1 MELTITIQREVPYI
15 IGIVSLLCIACVW
28 IGNKI
33 KQTDPLE
40 KPKGIVLMACWLV
53 ELIDNNVAGT
63 VDQKHVKNLAPYIGT
78 IAIYIFF
85 SNISGLFGLFSPT
98 QNFSVTL
105 SLALI
110 TWIMIQYT
118 SIRANGIGGYLH
130 SYVEPYP
137 VMLVMNIFGKIAPLI
152 SMSLRLFGNILS
164 GGIIMSL
171 IYSFTSFISS
181 SILGIFTSSNSSI
194 NFMAPIIAPV
204 FHAYFDVFAGFIQM
218 FIFITLT
225 MVFIGNELPQE

>member
-1 MELTITIQREVPYI
+1 MGFTITIQREVPYI
-15 IGIVSLLCIACVW
+15 LGIVSLLCIASVW

-33 KQTDPLE
+33 KRADPLE

-63 VDQKHVKNLAPYIGT
+63 VDQKHVKGLAPYIGT
-78 IAIYIFF
+78 IALYIFI

-118 SIRANGIGGYLH
+118 SIRANGIGAYLH
-130 SYVEPYP
+130 GFVEPYP
-137 VMLVMNIFGKIAPLI
+137 VMFVMNIFGKIAPLV

-171 IYSFTSFISS
+171 IYSFTSYISS
-181 SILGIFTSSNSSI
+181 SFIGIFTSSSSSI
-194 NFMAPIIAPV
+194 NFLAPVIAPV